1 MKCQA
6 EETKRELVKERVKN
20 ANLQKQLSQY
30 SFREPDSRVSEMGE
44 ELRELSKCFEK
55 SELIRKQ
62 QKTLINKMKQQ
73 MEDLQAQNDE
83 LRLAA

>member
-30 SFREPDSRVSEMGE
+30 SLRGEADSRVSEMGE

-62 QKTLINKMKQQ
+62 
-73 MEDLQAQNDE
+73 
-83 LRLAA
+83 